1 MNTTAQLTPVQRRA
15 VLDDLRSKFPD
26 RQDYRWA
33 EVILGL
39 EAENSDQ
46 INLLMTEL
54 CALIGRENGIYRP
67 SSIIAIDEQ
76 YIVLTWLVSP
86 TATPEMLELLQRE
99 VSRNVSTVLAGAMQF
114 LSDREQRRD
123 PANVN

>member
-1 MNTTAQLTPVQRRA
+1 M
-15 VLDDLRSKFPD
+15 LDDLRSKFPD